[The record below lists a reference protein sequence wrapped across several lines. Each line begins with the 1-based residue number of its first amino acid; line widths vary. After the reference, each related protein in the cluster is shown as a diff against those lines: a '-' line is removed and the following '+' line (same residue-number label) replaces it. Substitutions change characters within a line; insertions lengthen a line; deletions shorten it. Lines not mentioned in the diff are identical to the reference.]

1 MEIIGTIAS
10 VIAALAAIMTL
21 RFTIRHSKGNIRR
34 RIEQR
39 QDKIREI
46 ETQLV
51 NMYGLDR
58 GRRHPITQLDL
69 EIERLQSEISEL
81 QKDL

>member
-1 MEIIGTIAS
+1 MEIVGTIAS

-34 RIEQR
+34 RIEKRQR
-39 QDKIREI
+39 KIREI
-46 ETQLV
+46 ENQLV
-51 NMYGLDR
+51 NLYGLDR
-58 GRRHPITQLDL
+58 GRCHPITPLDS
-69 EIERLQSEISEL
+69 EIERLQTEIMEL

>member
-58 GRRHPITQLDL
+58 GRCHPITQLDL
-69 EIERLQSEISEL
+69 EIKRLQSEISEL

>member
-10 VIAALAAIMTL
+10 VVAAFAAIMTL
-21 RFTIRHSKGNIRR
+21 WFTIRHSKGCIRR
-34 RIEQR
+34 RIEKKQR
-39 QDKIREI
+39 KIQEI

-51 NMYGLDR
+51 NIYGLDR
-58 GRRHPITQLDL
+58 GRCHPITPLDY

>member
-34 RIEQR
+34 RIERR
-39 QDKIREI
+39 QDKIRKI

-58 GRRHPITQLDL
+58 GRCHPITPLDL
-69 EIERLQSEISEL
+69 EIERLQSEIMEL

>member
-21 RFTIRHSKGNIRR
+21 RFTIRHSKGNIKR
-34 RIEQR
+34 RIERR

-58 GRRHPITQLDL
+58 GRCHPITPLDL
-69 EIERLQSEISEL
+69 EIERPQSEISEL

>member
-58 GRRHPITQLDL
+58 GRYHPITPLDL